1 MRNSRSVDRGNPAKS
16 PAATIAAASVA
27 IAAFL
32 ASGAAQSDAFYRWVD
47 KDGKVQYSDRPP
59 KNAPGEVTRVE
70 IDPATNT
77 TRLPVPA
84 KNDAAAAA
92 VEDKGTDM
100 AGKRRALRAALEAD
114 VERAR
119 AKLERAKDALAG
131 AVPEDSERQVIQQ
144 RSDMSNPRPGPGS
157 NSTGGML
164 GSGGM
169 YGNAAK
175 SNCRTATGSD
185 GKSVVTCPTVVPAEA
200 YYDRIGKLEEAVR
213 EAAEELS
220 AAEQAYRRGVD

>member
-1 MRNSRSVDRGNPAKS
+1 VSSRSADCGNC
-16 PAATIAAASVA
+16 AASRAVAIAAASVA
-27 IAAFL
+27 IVAFF
-32 ASGAAQSDAFYRWVD
+32 ASPAAQSDAFYKWTD
-47 KDGKVQYSDRPP
+47 KDGKVQYSDTPP

-70 IDPATNT
+70 IDPATNAT
-77 TRLPVPA
+77 HLPLPP

-119 AKLERAKDALAG
+119 AKLERAKAVLAG

-144 RSDMSNPRPGPGS
+144 RSDKSNPRPGPGS
-157 NSTGGML
+157 SSTGGML

-175 SNCRTATGSD
+175 SNCRTVTGSD
-185 GKSVVTCPTVVPAEA
+185 GKSVITCPTVVPGEA

>member
-1 MRNSRSVDRGNPAKS
+1 VPSRSVDRGTLGRAR
-16 PAATIAAASVA
+16 ATAIAAAGVA
-27 IAAFL
+27 IVAIL
-32 ASGAAQSDAFYRWVD
+32 ASTAAHSDAFYKWTD
-47 KDGKVQYSDRPP
+47 KDGKVQYSDAPP

-70 IDPATNT
+70 IDPTTNATH
-77 TRLPVPA
+77 LPAPA
-84 KNDAAAAA
+84 RNDAAAAA

-100 AGKRRALRAALEAD
+100 AAKRRALRAALEAD

-119 AKLERAKDALAG
+119 AKLERAKAALAG

-144 RSDMSNPRPGPGS
+144 RSDSGNPRPGPGS
-157 NSTGGML
+157 SATGGML

-175 SNCRTATGSD
+175 SNCRTVTGSD
-185 GKSVVTCPTVVPAEA
+185 GKSVVTCATVVPGEA
-200 YYDRIGKLEEAVR
+200 YYDRIEKLEEAVR
-213 EAAEELS
+213 DAAEELS